1 MAEVRKVWNAD
12 GNALY
17 LGYPSQE
24 FEKLENVIYK
34 VSLDMFERPYL
45 SKVADNFT
53 FDYKLYGLETDFINR
68 VIKTYN
74 ATDNGN
80 LGILLNGLKGTG
92 KTVSSKQIANTLNQP
107 IIIVGENKPQYPSF
121 LNSIPQ
127 NITIFIDEYEKTFGN
142 ASNMLTIMDGASNS
156 EYRRVFL
163 LTTNELRVES
173 NMIQRPG
180 RVRYLKTF
188 DHLKPVVIKEIVDD
202 ILIHKQFTNDCIQFI
217 SSLETIT
224 VDIVKAVLNEV
235 NIHEEAPTA
244 FESIFNVKKLRGK
257 YNVSIRE
264 EDGTLTEIASNI
276 GVHPRP
282 MFNEGTVGY
291 ELDVDG
297 VAVGEIVRVVNYNT
311 VEVEP
316 YELEDGSP
324 VGFKEN
330 IMVKVED
337 ADLINYAYAY
347 DGFGSTQVSRPKKK
361 SSDFLKNITKAWND
375 YENGRRNENKK
386 LSRDFAKIS
395 SPFSDVE
402 GEVVSRQSFE
412 IPENGIIGG

>member
-1 MAEVRKVWNAD
+1 MAEVKKVWNAD
-12 GNALY
+12 GNSLY

-34 VSLDMFERPYL
+34 VSLDMFERPFL

-92 KTVSSKQIANTLNQP
+92 KTVSSKQIANSLNQP
-107 IIIVGENKPQYPSF
+107 IIIVGENKPQYPPF
-121 LNSIPQ
+121 LNGIPQ

-163 LTTNELRVES
+163 LTTNELRIES

-188 DHLKPVVIKEIVDD
+188 DHLKPAVIKEIVDD
-202 ILIHKQFTNDCIQFI
+202 ILVHKQFTNDCIQFI

-244 FESIFNVKKLRGK
+244 FETIFNVKKLKGK

-282 MFNEGTVGY
+282 MFNEGNVGY
-291 ELDVDG
+291 ELEVDS
-297 VAVGEIVRVVNYNT
+297 VTVGEIVRVVNYNT

-330 IMVKVED
+330 IMVKIED

-361 SSDFLKNITKAWND
+361 SSDFLKKITKEWED
-375 YENGRRNENKK
+375 YEKGRRNENKK
-386 LSRDFAKIS
+386 SSGKKIS
-395 SPFSDVE
+395 LSALRMEERMDFE
-402 GEVVSRQSFE
+402 QVSANE
-412 IPENGIIGG
+412 IIGG

>member
-1 MAEVRKVWNAD
+1 MAEVKKVWNAD

-17 LGYPSQE
+17 LGYPSEE

-34 VSLDMFERPYL
+34 VALDMFERPYL
-45 SKVADNFT
+45 AKVADNFT
-53 FDYKLYGLETDFINR
+53 FDYKLYGLESDLIKR
-68 VIKTYN
+68 VLKTYN
-74 ATDNGN
+74 ATDHGN

-92 KTVSSKQIANTLNQP
+92 KTVTSKQIANQLNQP
-107 IIIVGENKPQYPSF
+107 IIIVGENKPQFPPF

-188 DHLKPVVIKEIVDD
+188 DHLKPAIIKEIIDD
-202 ILIHKQFTNDCIQFI
+202 ILIHKQFTNDCVQFI

-235 NIHEEAPTA
+235 NIHEESPTA
-244 FESIFNVKKLRGK
+244 FEGIFNVKKLKGK

-276 GVHPRP
+276 AVHPRP

-291 ELDVDG
+291 SLEVDN
-297 VAVGEIVRVVNYNT
+297 VSVGEIVRVINYNT
-311 VEVEP
+311 IEVEP
-316 YELEDGSP
+316 YELEDGQP

-330 IMVKVED
+330 IMVKIED
-337 ADLINYAYAY
+337 ADLVNYAYAY
-347 DGFGSTQVSRPKKK
+347 DGFGSTQVTRPKKK
-361 SSDFLKNITKAWND
+361 SSEFLKNITKAWDD
-375 YENGRRNENKK
+375 YENGRRNQNKK
-386 LSRDFAKIS
+386 SVGESISFKLSSEEPMIHESFDIS
-395 SPFSDVE
+395 ESS
-402 GEVVSRQSFE
+402 
-412 IPENGIIGG
+412 GG

>member
-1 MAEVRKVWNAD
+1 MAEVKKVWNAD
-12 GNALY
+12 GNSLY

-34 VSLDMFERPYL
+34 VALDMFERPYL
-45 SKVADNFT
+45 AKVSDNFT
-53 FDYKLYGLETDFINR
+53 FDYKLYGLETNLINR
-68 VIKTYN
+68 ILKTYN
-74 ATDNGN
+74 ATDHGN

-92 KTVSSKQIANTLNQP
+92 KTVTSKQIANLLNQP
-107 IIIVGENKPQYPSF
+107 IIIVGDNKPHFPQF

-188 DHLKPVVIKEIVDD
+188 DHLKPIVIKEIVDD
-202 ILIHKQFTNDCIQFI
+202 ILIHKQFTDDCIQFI

-235 NIHEEAPTA
+235 NIHEESPTA
-244 FESIFNVKKLRGK
+244 FEGIFNVKKLRGK

-276 GVHPRP
+276 SVHPKP

-316 YELEDGSP
+316 YELEDGA

-386 LSRDFAKIS
+386 SSGEKVSLSALRMDEPMVYEQMS
-395 SPFSDVE
+395 T
-402 GEVVSRQSFE
+402 
-412 IPENGIIGG
+412 NGIIGG

>member
-1 MAEVRKVWNAD
+1 MAEVKKVWNAD

-34 VSLDMFERPYL
+34 VATDPFERPYL
-45 SKVADNFT
+45 VKVADNFT
-53 FDYKLYGLETDFINR
+53 FDYKLYGLESDLIKR
-68 VIKTYN
+68 VLKTYN
-74 ATDNGN
+74 ATDHGN

-92 KTVSSKQIANTLNQP
+92 KTVTSKQIANQLNQP
-107 IIIVGENKPQYPSF
+107 IIIVGENKPQYPPF

-188 DHLKPVVIKEIVDD
+188 DHLKPAIIKEIIDD
-202 ILIHKQFTNDCIQFI
+202 ILIHKQFTNDCVQFI

-235 NIHEEAPTA
+235 NIHEESPTA
-244 FESIFNVKKLRGK
+244 FEGIFNIKKLKGK
-257 YNVSIRE
+257 YNVFIRE

-282 MFNEGTVGY
+282 MFNEGHVGSS
-291 ELDVDG
+291 LKVDS
-297 VAVGEIVRVVNYNT
+297 VSVGEIVRVINYNT

-316 YELEDGSP
+316 YELDGQP

-330 IMVKVED
+330 IMIKIED
-337 ADLINYAYAY
+337 ADLVNYAYAY

-361 SSDFLKNITKAWND
+361 SSDFLKKITKEWDD
-375 YENGRRNENKK
+375 YENGRRKSVGE
-386 LSRDFAKIS
+386 KIS
-395 SPFSDVE
+395 LGEIRMDEPIAFQSFA
-402 GEVVSRQSFE
+402 GEVESNDVV
-412 IPENGIIGG
+412 GG

>member
-1 MAEVRKVWNAD
+1 MAEVKKVWNAD

-24 FEKLENVIYK
+24 FEELENVIYK
-34 VSLDMFERPYL
+34 VNLDMFDRPYL
-45 SKVADNFT
+45 SKVADDFT
-53 FDYKLYGLETDFINR
+53 FDYKLYGLETDLINR
-68 VIKTYN
+68 VLKTYN
-74 ATDNGN
+74 ATDHGN

-92 KTVSSKQIANTLNQP
+92 KTVTSKQIANRLNQP
-107 IIIVGENKPQYPSF
+107 IIIVGENKPQFPSF

-202 ILIHKQFTNDCIQFI
+202 ILIHKQFTDECVQFI

-235 NIHEEAPTA
+235 NIHEEAPKE
-244 FESIFNVKKLRGK
+244 FEGIFNVKKLKGK

-264 EDGTLTEIASNI
+264 EDGSLSEIAANI
-276 GVHPRP
+276 NVHPRP
-282 MFNEGTVGY
+282 MFNEGHVGY
-291 ELDVDG
+291 QLDVDG

-311 VEVEP
+311 IEVEA
-316 YELEDGSP
+316 YEDDQENQI
-324 VGFKEN
+324 GFEGT
-330 IMVKVED
+330 IMIKVED
-337 ADLINYAYAY
+337 ADLINYSYAY
-347 DGFGSTQVSRPKKK
+347 DGFGSTQVERPKKK
-361 SSDFLKNITKAWND
+361 TSNFLKKIQKSWDD
-375 YENGRRNENKK
+375 YENRERKQNNKK
-386 LSRDFAKIS
+386 
-395 SPFSDVE
+395 FSLNDAIE
-402 GEVVSRQSFE
+402 RSEMPMALQSFTLSE
-412 IPENGIIGG
+412 DTNDVVGG

>member
-1 MAEVRKVWNAD
+1 
-12 GNALY
+12 
-17 LGYPSQE
+17 
-24 FEKLENVIYK
+24 
-34 VSLDMFERPYL
+34 
-45 SKVADNFT
+45 
-53 FDYKLYGLETDFINR
+53 
-68 VIKTYN
+68 
-74 ATDNGN
+74 
-80 LGILLNGLKGTG
+80 
-92 KTVSSKQIANTLNQP
+92 
-107 IIIVGENKPQYPSF
+107 
-121 LNSIPQ
+121 
-127 NITIFIDEYEKTFGN
+127 
-142 ASNMLTIMDGASNS
+142 
-156 EYRRVFL
+156 
-163 LTTNELRVES
+163 
-173 NMIQRPG
+173 MIQRPG

-188 DHLKPVVIKEIVDD
+188 DHLKPAVIKEIVDD

-244 FESIFNVKKLRGK
+244 FESIFNVKKLKGK

-282 MFNEGTVGY
+282 MFNEGNVGY
-291 ELDVDG
+291 ELEVDG
-297 VAVGEIVRVVNYNT
+297 VTVGEIVRVVNYNT

-330 IMVKVED
+330 IMVKIED

-361 SSDFLKNITKAWND
+361 SSDFLKNISKEWAD
-375 YENGRRNENKK
+375 YEKGRRNENKK
-386 LSRDFAKIS
+386 SSGERVSLSALRMDE
-395 SPFSDVE
+395 PMDCE
-402 GEVVSRQSFE
+402 QVST
-412 IPENGIIGG
+412 NGIIGG

>member
-1 MAEVRKVWNAD
+1 MAEVKKVWNAD
-12 GNALY
+12 GNSLY
-17 LGYPSQE
+17 LGYPSKE

-34 VSLDMFERPYL
+34 VALDMFERPYL
-45 SKVADNFT
+45 AKVSDNFT
-53 FDYKLYGLETDFINR
+53 FDYKLYGLETNLINR
-68 VIKTYN
+68 ILKTYN
-74 ATDNGN
+74 ATDHGN

-92 KTVSSKQIANTLNQP
+92 KTVTSKQIANLLNQP
-107 IIIVGENKPQYPSF
+107 IIIVGDNKPHFPQF

-188 DHLKPVVIKEIVDD
+188 DHLKPIVIKEIVDD
-202 ILIHKQFTNDCIQFI
+202 ILIHKQFTDDCIQFI

-235 NIHEEAPTA
+235 NIHEESPTA
-244 FESIFNVKKLRGK
+244 FESIFNVKKLKGK

-276 GVHPRP
+276 SVNPRP
-282 MFNEGTVGY
+282 MFNEGSVGY

-297 VAVGEIVRVVNYNT
+297 VTVGEVVRVINYNT
-311 VEVEP
+311 IEVEP
-316 YELEDGSP
+316 YELEDGSLI
-324 VGFKEN
+324 GFKDN

-337 ADLINYAYAY
+337 ADLVNYAYAY
-347 DGFGSTQVSRPKKK
+347 DGFGSSQVSRPKKK
-361 SSDFLKNITKAWND
+361 SSDFLKNINKEWDD
-375 YENGRRNENKK
+375 YENKRRNKNKVERLT
-386 LSRDFAKIS
+386 LSSDDIPETHLESFES
-395 SPFSDVE
+395 SP
-402 GEVVSRQSFE
+402 
-412 IPENGIIGG
+412 IIGG